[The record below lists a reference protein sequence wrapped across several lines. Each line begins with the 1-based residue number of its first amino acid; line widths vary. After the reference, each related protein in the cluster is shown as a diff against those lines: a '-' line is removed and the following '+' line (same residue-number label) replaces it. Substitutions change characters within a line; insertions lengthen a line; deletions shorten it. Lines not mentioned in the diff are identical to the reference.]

1 MSQSNLS
8 LAGIFLTKE
17 GRMKVFIEHAFSGY
31 RADQLGYWTLD
42 KGRWHDFKVFL
53 AALQLC
59 AQRNLANA
67 QILVI
72 QDDGL
77 EVRLDLPSSA
87 EFDIAYSYRAME
99 TPPATLQRH

>member
-1 MSQSNLS
+1 
-8 LAGIFLTKE
+8 
-17 GRMKVFIEHAFSGY
+17 MKVFIEHAFSGY

-42 KGRWHDFKVFL
+42 KSRWHDFRVFL
-53 AALQLC
+53 AALELC

-77 EVRLDLPSSA
+77 EVRLDLPSGA
-87 EFDIAYSYRAME
+87 EFDGAFSYQVMG
-99 TPPATLQRH
+99 PPATL